1 MKLGASLREF
11 EVTVAQSYKKTIEK
25 VQDKTVGLLQGFRD
39 MADKARGFAENLRKL
54 RDMHLDPM
62 LFNELVEAG
71 VEAGG
76 ETAQALVDGGDETI
90 LEINS
95 LFAEINRLGAD
106 LGMDVGQTMYEAGQ
120 DLTFGLLEGIQSEQE
135 ALYDE
140 MVALAKGLSET
151 FRNNLDIA
159 VEVPV
164 AAAQAALDTATEAV
178 EQAKQVNVGA
188 LVQIENIIR
197 AGLKALAG
205 PLSAEFRQGITEKV
219 AGLGALYRDVF
230 SGAVTDIPGITG
242 GMTSADLRA
251 AAMATGGP
259 NVTQYYNI
267 TVSGGNRLQ
276 QQQTVEEIR
285 KFVDQNGNLSS
296 WVSV

>member
-1 MKLGASLREF
+1 MWLRCRGV
-11 EVTVAQSYKKTIEK
+11 EVGVE
-25 VQDKTVGLLQGFRD
+25 VG
-39 MADKARGFAENLRKL
+39 
-54 RDMHLDPM
+54 
-62 LFNELVEAG
+62 VEAG

-205 PLSAEFRQGITEKV
+205 PLSTEFRQGITEKV
-219 AGLGALYRDVF
+219 QKLRLIAKILSMTMALL
-230 SGAVTDIPGITG
+230 VT
-242 GMTSADLRA
+242 ALW
-251 AAMATGGP
+251 
-259 NVTQYYNI
+259 
-267 TVSGGNRLQ
+267 L
-276 QQQTVEEIR
+276 
-285 KFVDQNGNLSS
+285 F
-296 WVSV
+296 